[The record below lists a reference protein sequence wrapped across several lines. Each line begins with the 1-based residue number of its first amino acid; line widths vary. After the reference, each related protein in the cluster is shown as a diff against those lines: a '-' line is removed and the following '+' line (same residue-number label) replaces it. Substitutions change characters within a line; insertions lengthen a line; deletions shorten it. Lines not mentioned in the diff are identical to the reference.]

1 MTDTQT
7 LEAAPSTAPA
17 KGGATVYLQLDGA
30 MKAVEFYE
38 KAFGAQL
45 AALHPVDDKGRTMH
59 VHLYI
64 NGSSVMISDFYP
76 EHGHAK
82 EAPAGFSV
90 ALHVSDIDAWF
101 KRAVDA
107 GATVTMPVST
117 MFWGD
122 RYGSVKD
129 PFGVSWAMNEAK
141 K

>member
-1 MTDTQT
+1 MSESRT
-7 LEAAPSTAPA
+7 LETAPSTAPA

-30 MKAVEFYE
+30 VKAANFYE

-82 EAPAGFSV
+82 ETPAGFSI
-90 ALHVSDIDAWF
+90 ALHVTDIDSWF

-107 GATVTMPVST
+107 GATATQPVST

-129 PFGVSWAMNEAK
+129 PFGVSWAMNETK